1 MKKTFKTGD
10 KFILELGKERKM
22 FGEFEIAG
30 TDLYVKKDLL
40 EKLTPFEAQGKNN
53 DGGIHD

>member
-10 KFILELGKERKM
+10 KFIFELGKERKM

-30 TDLYVKKDLL
+30 IDLYVKKDLL
-40 EKLTPFEAQGKNN
+40 EKLTPFE
-53 DGGIHD
+53 I